1 MILDE
6 LVHDQVY
13 LDLIIILKL
22 TFNLYY
28 NLPCEQ
34 RKAAVLSCCSGPHSG
49 HWALESSPPSRW
61 YPRWWGGPPAGSGG
75 NCRWTPD
82 SRGCCR
88 SPLGHWR
95 APPPPPCLRH
105 SVSPLYL
112 LGLQIIDISQ
122 SCKHINIKVN
132 IIKRSP
138 NQLPFIILLAES
150 LMQWK
155 ALSSI
160 ENAFKS
166 SISLGPEWAS
176 SNWRHTTKK
185 VMEI

>member
-1 MILDE
+1 MSNERQPCCLAAVDPTLVIELSNLLLHLSDTLVDEGDLPLEVGVIVDE
-6 LVHDQVY
+6 LLTVGVVV
-13 LDLIIILKL
+13 DLLLVTGGLLLLHLVFVILSL
-22 TFNLYY
+22 
-28 NLPCEQ
+28 
-34 RKAAVLSCCSGPHSG
+34 
-49 HWALESSPPSRW
+49 
-61 YPRWWGGPPAGSGG
+61 
-75 NCRWTPD
+75 
-82 SRGCCR
+82 
-88 SPLGHWR
+88 
-95 APPPPPCLRH
+95 
-105 SVSPLYL
+105 LYL

-160 ENAFKS
+160 ENAFKR

-176 SNWRHTTKK
+176 SN
-185 VMEI
+185 

>member
-1 MILDE
+1 MSNERQPCCLAAVDPTLVIVDE
-6 LVHDQVY
+6 LLTVGVVV
-13 LDLIIILKL
+13 DLLLVTGGLLLLHLVFVILSL
-22 TFNLYY
+22 
-28 NLPCEQ
+28 
-34 RKAAVLSCCSGPHSG
+34 
-49 HWALESSPPSRW
+49 
-61 YPRWWGGPPAGSGG
+61 
-75 NCRWTPD
+75 
-82 SRGCCR
+82 
-88 SPLGHWR
+88 
-95 APPPPPCLRH
+95 
-105 SVSPLYL
+105 LYL
-112 LGLQIIDISQ
+112 LGSQSIEISQ

-176 SNWRHTTKK
+176 SN
-185 VMEI
+185 